1 MHQFSAAMHMEFI
14 DPSKIVISLPHEDWW
29 KLGCSLERQYRGI
42 LVFDGRG
49 HEPREFKYNGITF
62 KAA

>member
-1 MHQFSAAMHMEFI
+1 MEFI